1 MYYVISY
8 DIPDNRRRTRLAK
21 VLLDFGERV
30 QYSVFEADL
39 DKKLFDR
46 LLQRVNNEINDQ
58 EDSVRIYPLCS
69 TCETGITIFGQGQ
82 VIEDKDVYIL

>member
-1 MYYVISY
+1 MISY

>member
-1 MYYVISY
+1 MISY

-69 TCETGITIFGQGQ
+69 TYETGITIFGQGQ